1 MCKSWGYHSLRRSYL
16 LSTEQNSILAFGVGS
31 PQYFWIHSNCSVL
44 CCCFSRAVFVSGV
57 QAALKT
63 FEEMQSSGVVPDTRS
78 YTTLMEAYGKAG
90 LCDEAE
96 SLLKQME
103 AAGFIADIVTY
114 GVLVKAFA
122 KAERYH
128 EGLKY
133 YDYVVQHSE
142 PYHEPS
148 QILITQ
154 HSAAYGGHR
163 NS

>member
-1 MCKSWGYHSLRRSYL
+1 MPS
-16 LSTEQNSILAFGVGS
+16 F
-31 PQYFWIHSNCSVL
+31 
-44 CCCFSRAVFVSGV
+44 SGV

-63 FEEMQSSGVVPDTRS
+63 FEEMQDCGVEPDTQS

-96 SLLKQME
+96 QLLKHME

-114 GVLVKAFA
+114 AVLVKAFA
-122 KAERYH
+122 KAERYE

-133 YDYVVQHSE
+133 YDFVVQHSD

-148 QILITQ
+148 QKLISR
-154 HSAAYGGHR
+154 HSAAYGEHTNR
-163 NS
+163 